1 MSDQKILLT
10 IAIPTFSRAEYLR
23 INLAQLEAETAG
35 KNYPL
40 EILVADNC
48 SPDDTQ
54 AVVADFIARGM
65 QIRYIRNSENIGS
78 DHNIAQCFND
88 AAGQYVV
95 IFGDDDLFVDGAL
108 DKLLKLLGEGRYGVV
123 SLRAY
128 GFDRDFRAERPSCR
142 PSDREFSSPGA
153 FIAKIGANATFISGN
168 VINKKMLPGVDA
180 RKYCGTALVQM
191 YLVYSA
197 AMNAGRNIIL
207 NNYLVACKRNNS
219 GNFIYSQ
226 VFAERFWAI
235 VDTFKE
241 RGLDQDSMDKL
252 ARNML
257 FGYYP
262 FYIFKMRLASRDRY
276 QEDYLRFHARFK
288 GNAWFWIT
296 ISPIF
301 TLPRPL
307 AIIWGAI
314 IVVLGR
320 SLTGDACRGISFAR
334 TFVLRKLGLGSK

>member
-1 MSDQKILLT
+1 MSDQSTLLS
-10 IAIPTFSRAEYLR
+10 IAIPTYNRAEYLR
-23 INLAQLEAETAG
+23 INLEQLEAETAG

-40 EILVADNC
+40 EILISDNC

-65 QIRYIRNSENIGS
+65 RIRYIRNRENIGS
-78 DHNIAQCFND
+78 DHNIAQCFNE
-88 AAGQYVV
+88 AAGKYVV

-108 DKLLKLLGEGRYGVV
+108 DRLLRLLGQGQYGVV

-142 PSDREFSSPGA
+142 PRDREYSDAGA

-168 VINKKMLPGVDA
+168 VINKELLPGVDA
-180 RKYCGTALVQM
+180 HNYCGTALVQLS
-191 YLVYSA
+191 LVYA
-197 AMNAGRNIIL
+197 AALAAGRNIIV
-207 NNYLVACKRNNS
+207 NDYPVACKRNNS

-235 VDTFKE
+235 VDNFKE
-241 RGLDQDSMDKL
+241 RGLDQRSMDKL

-257 FGYYP
+257 FSYYP
-262 FYIFKMRLASRDRY
+262 FYIFKMRLASRERY
-276 QEDYLRFHARFK
+276 REDYLRFHARFK
-288 GNAWFWIT
+288 DNGWFWVT
-296 ISPIF
+296 VGPIF

-320 SLTGDACRGISFAR
+320 SMTGDACRGLSFAR
-334 TFVLRKLGLGSK
+334 NLVVRKLGLDNK